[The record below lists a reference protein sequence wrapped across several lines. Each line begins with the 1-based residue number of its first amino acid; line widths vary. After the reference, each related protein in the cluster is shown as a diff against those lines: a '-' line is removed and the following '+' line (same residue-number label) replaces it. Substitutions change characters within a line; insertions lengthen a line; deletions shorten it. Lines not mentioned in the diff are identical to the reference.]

1 MAIKQQN
8 PFKEISQVYD
18 GKTVTDNISTT
29 GSVTTSKKEFTGV
42 HQYAVENRTATKIG
56 GQTFNVW
63 QYECGAKFN
72 LNPSTT
78 SQSSVY
84 SASYCLNQNPSTC
97 IGRIDELHIQFS
109 DYTVTSAV
117 PMNLV
122 YTNMAGQQE
131 LMNMDIN
138 PSHTNG
144 GFVSVKVDASFDP
157 TQSVLI
163 QVGMATANKMV
174 VSAKCTVSSIA

>member
-1 MAIKQQN
+1 MAIQQQN

-18 GKTVTDNISTT
+18 GKTVTDSISTT
-29 GSVTTSKKEFTGV
+29 GSVTTSKKEFSGV
-42 HQYAVENRTATKIG
+42 QQYAVENRTATKIG
-56 GQTFNVW
+56 GQSFNVW

-72 LNPSTT
+72 LNPSGT
-78 SQSSVY
+78 SQASIY
-84 SASYCLNQNPSTC
+84 SASYCLNQNPSSC
-97 IGRIDELHIQFS
+97 VGRIDELHIQFS

-117 PMNLV
+117 PMNLA
-122 YTNMAGQQE
+122 YTNMAGQEE
-131 LMNMDIN
+131 LMSMDIN

-144 GFVSVKVDASFDP
+144 GFISVNVDASFDP

-163 QVGMATANKMV
+163 QVGRASTNNMV